1 MITKAPAG
9 AFSIAAIDNPGLAQG
24 AGLGIM
30 TPHQGCRA
38 SRPREAREAGAPS
51 KRAEETR

>member
-24 AGLGIM
+24 ASLGIM
-30 TPHQGCRA
+30 TPHQGL
-38 SRPREAREAGAPS
+38 PRLATARG
-51 KRAEETR
+51 

>member
-38 SRPREAREAGAPS
+38 SRPREASEPS

>member
-38 SRPREAREAGAPS
+38 SRPREAGAPS